1 MKLRFQIITLAAV
14 VVIVTGDR
22 RPYSY
27 YAPQES
33 SEESYESTEAKYDFD
48 FAVKHDYTG
57 ANFGHRESRDG
68 SETQGS
74 YYVQLPD
81 GRLQTV
87 RYYVDGDSG
96 YVAEVSY
103 EGEAR
108 YPDSDES
115 RGYSRPRVSY
125 SAPRTLYSQ
134 PRISYSPPDS
144 AESYAPSRSLY
155 SAPDSGESY
164 ETSESLEIP
173 RYIDIRP
180 LYG

>member
-1 MKLRFQIITLAAV
+1 MKWKQMKQHDMFMFVLFER
-14 VVIVTGDR
+14 
-22 RPYSY
+22 
-27 YAPQES
+27 ES

-57 ANFGHRESRDG
+57 ANFGHQESRDG
-68 SETQGS
+68 QETKGS

-87 RYYVDGDSG
+87 RYYVDGNSG

-108 YPDSDES
+108 YPDSDET
-115 RGYSRPRVSY
+115 RGYSRPRASY
-125 SAPRTLYSQ
+125 SAPRTSYSQ
-134 PRISYSPPDS
+134 PRN
-144 AESYAPSRSLY
+144 SYAAPRSLY
-155 SAPDSGESY
+155 SAPDSEESY